1 MPLPPAPATAQ
12 PEDDEAES
20 RSREIEWFKKHHPA
34 DGAMRQKAVDEKQR
48 LAAVAAATSGQWKAI
63 GPQPIQSGPTTYSGR
78 VWGIGVDPRNSNVV
92 YIGTDGGG
100 VWGTTDGGTNWAPLT
115 DSQANINIRDLELAP
130 SAPDTIFA
138 ATYGGGV
145 LKSTD
150 DGRTW
155 TALHPSTG
163 DYVYSVSVHPTNASI
178 VLASGCREISRSAD
192 GGNTW
197 TTTLSTTVY
206 CYDLQ
211 QVVFDPTNGNI
222 AYAAMGD
229 GLHRSTDGGNT
240 WNLVGGAG
248 LPAGPFSYATVAI
261 APSSTNI
268 LYLALKGSDGL
279 TIGFYRSTDS
289 GTTWTQAGT
298 PGGDAD
304 YWGWS
309 LRVHPT
315 NPDLIYAGCVG
326 LSMSADGGNTW
337 EENDSGVHVDDHV
350 QAYSADGSIL
360 YIGNDGGIWSTTTP
374 ASQQPTWTS
383 LNNTLNTALF
393 YPGIS
398 INPFNLN
405 IAFGG
410 TQDNGLEQY
419 QGNLEWIFTPP
430 CGDAGYSAI
439 DFLQPQN
446 VYVACA
452 GISVQK
458 STDGGN
464 TFSGAEN
471 GIDANDSSDFIP
483 PLVMDPSDSSRLYF
497 GTYRLYQTLDG
508 ANSWTAISPDLTS
521 GTEIA
526 AIAVAPSDSNT
537 VYTGAAYS
545 GIVYVTRNALAGT
558 GATWSEVNL
567 PFPLSLTQITVDP
580 QNPLTAWAAVTG
592 PTCCTASVGLVYK
605 TTNGGATW
613 ANFSNAPL

>member
-1 MPLPPAPATAQ
+1 M
-12 PEDDEAES
+12 
-20 RSREIEWFKKHHPA
+20 
-34 DGAMRQKAVDEKQR
+34 
-48 LAAVAAATSGQWKAI
+48 
-63 GPQPIQSGPTTYSGR
+63 
-78 VWGIGVDPRNSNVV
+78 
-92 YIGTDGGG
+92 
-100 VWGTTDGGTNWAPLT
+100 
-115 DSQANINIRDLELAP
+115 
-130 SAPDTIFA
+130 
-138 ATYGGGV
+138 
-145 LKSTD
+145 
-150 DGRTW
+150 
-155 TALHPSTG
+155 
-163 DYVYSVSVHPTNASI
+163 
-178 VLASGCREISRSAD
+178 
-192 GGNTW
+192 
-197 TTTLSTTVY
+197 
-206 CYDLQ
+206 
-211 QVVFDPTNGNI
+211 
-222 AYAAMGD
+222 
-229 GLHRSTDGGNT
+229 
-240 WNLVGGAG
+240 
-248 LPAGPFSYATVAI
+248 
-261 APSSTNI
+261 
-268 LYLALKGSDGL
+268 
-279 TIGFYRSTDS
+279 
-289 GTTWTQAGT
+289 
-298 PGGDAD
+298 
-304 YWGWS
+304 
-309 LRVHPT
+309 
-315 NPDLIYAGCVG
+315 
-326 LSMSADGGNTW
+326 
-337 EENDSGVHVDDHV
+337 
-350 QAYSADGSIL
+350 
-360 YIGNDGGIWSTTTP
+360 
-374 ASQQPTWTS
+374 
-383 LNNTLNTALF
+383 
-393 YPGIS
+393 
-398 INPFNLN
+398 
-405 IAFGG
+405 
-410 TQDNGLEQY
+410 EQY